1 MLTDLM
7 IKAEKYESKAARCQQ
22 SARAMAGPER
32 AIYEVLAGYYSG
44 LALDFRQVI
53 ERRSRS
59 TPTPGGAAETMAAMP
74 GRDEG
79 RDPARFP
86 EPAPAP
92 SQLPHETPA
101 MTVQVVAEDGSSA

>member
-1 MLTDLM
+1 M

-53 ERRSRS
+53 ERRSLS
-59 TPTPGGAAETMAAMP
+59 TQPVAAAKTTPAMP
-74 GRDEG
+74 GGDEG
-79 RDPARFP
+79 RDSARFP
-86 EPAPAP
+86 ESVPAP
-92 SQLPHETPA
+92 SQPLDSPA
-101 MTVQVVAEDGSSA
+101 MTVQVVAEDGSPA